1 MRDQSRS
8 GEGARRK
15 DTGQARIGGSESAES
30 SLPPKKMEK
39 TQMTGAPGGAQR
51 GAAAESEVTSAFVE
65 FQKVEYARIAEAHFK
80 AIEAITFFFR
90 YYLLV
95 MSLPVSIA
103 AVLFSFAARGLD
115 FDRATVITLFEF
127 TSPILMVVGFVGFCM
142 LMYIINIKMDV
153 VLYSRVVN
161 SIRKFFY
168 DLYDS
173 DHTNKMLMRQLPQ
186 SASIPAYGDMPFGF
200 VVLAFALFDTLYI
213 SFGVHL
219 LITIEIGGAS
229 SVNALGFGGY
239 SRWEMLSYSI
249 AVTAAFA
256 AHFLAYYLFSRYR
269 EYAYLRATAIGID
282 IDGVLDQHREKFC
295 EMAASK
301 LNKQLRPQDIKM
313 LPVHEN
319 TGLNPPITRAD
330 ERAIFNDPQYW
341 VEMPVL
347 DGAAEAIKTIRD
359 SYLLPVHIFT
369 HRPWPDLSAGQGA
382 TREEMRDL
390 RRSWRIAADGMA
402 RRANVKECV
411 RQWVNLVTAV
421 NFRTSIRYITK
432 YWLRMNGIVYD
443 SLLVE
448 KGNENIVYSRGR
460 FENRFNYAKRKRIKF
475 FVEDDWVKAIKL
487 SYICD
492 LVFLIAHPYNQ
503 GADGDP
509 LKHENELI
517 IGRLPA
523 NVLRIDSWSYLKK
536 AIAQL
541 V

>member
-1 MRDQSRS
+1 
-8 GEGARRK
+8 
-15 DTGQARIGGSESAES
+15 
-30 SLPPKKMEK
+30 
-39 TQMTGAPGGAQR
+39 MTGAAEGAQQD
-51 GAAAESEVTSAFVE
+51 AAVGPEVTSAFAE
-65 FQKVEYARIAEAHFK
+65 FQKTEYAHIAEAHFK
-80 AIEAITFFFR
+80 AIEAISFFFR

-103 AVLFSFAARGLD
+103 AVLFGLAARGLD
-115 FDRATVITLFEF
+115 FDKATTIALLGFA
-127 TSPILMVVGFVGFCM
+127 SPVLIVVGLVGFCM

-168 DLYDS
+168 DLHDS

-186 SASIPAYGDMPFGF
+186 SASIPAYRDMPFGF
-200 VVLAFALFDTLYI
+200 VVLAFALFDMLYI
-213 SFGVHL
+213 GLGAHL
-219 LITIEIGGAS
+219 LITAEIGGAS
-229 SVNALGFGGY
+229 SDHPLGFGGY
-239 SRWEMLSYSI
+239 SRSNIVLFSI
-249 AVTAAFA
+249 AIVAGFG
-256 AHFLAYYLFSRYR
+256 AHFLAYYLFSRHR

-282 IDGVLDQHREKFC
+282 IDGVLNQHREKFC
-295 EMAASK
+295 EMASKK
-301 LNKQLRPQDIKM
+301 LNKQLRPEDIKL

-319 TGLNPPITRAD
+319 AGLNPPITRAD
-330 ERAIFNDPQYW
+330 ERAIFNDPEYW

-347 DGAAEAIKTIRD
+347 DGAADAIKTFRR

-369 HRPWPDLSAGQGA
+369 HRPWPDLSVGQGTTA
-382 TREEMRDL
+382 EEMRAL
-390 RRSWRIAADGMA
+390 RQSWRIAADSMA

-411 RQWVNLVTAV
+411 RLWVNLVTAV
-421 NFRTSIRYITK
+421 NFRASIRYITK
-432 YWLRMNGIVYD
+432 YWLRVNGIAYN

-460 FENRFNYAKRKRIKF
+460 YENRFNYAKRKKIKF

-492 LVFLIAHPYNQ
+492 IVFLIAHPYNR
-503 GADGDP
+503 GTDSDS
-509 LKHENELI
+509 LTHENESI
-517 IGRLPA
+517 IGRLPG
-523 NVLRIDSWSYLKK
+523 NVLRVESWTHLKK